1 MPIDPTIVF
10 RGAGGTTPYDNANQ
24 QISLSRLAMDRTTRN
39 IQDQREQV
47 ALQQEQRAQQFQ
59 QKLGELLAD
68 VQKHPENYRNQ
79 PAAMSPGEVAAQ
91 GGSPA
96 SPTGTS
102 PSGTPTLKTPEQV
115 PQDAGQAVPVSATAS
130 VAQPPPPVALAG
142 SGMMPD
148 YQVPEGQLY
157 SQPAEAAPGATPLS
171 QGTWE
176 GDRPADVT
184 GAAANAAQDQDLPPD
199 ASAAAPVSGMA
210 APQAATPIPAAPAAP
225 APQNAP
231 APAASPSNPIN
242 AIDWAPHVRDKLIAA
257 GYGPE
262 ALQFEQAIS
271 KHVND
276 MRKQNADRS
285 EAEMKAEIAR
295 HNQMAGDLDRFIK
308 DNPTSIQPDKWAGFI
323 AGQVRSGHLQ
333 PDEAANYQQYPGAG
347 QLAALHTMLRGQ
359 TQSLEDSLKQQQ
371 TEEAKAR
378 ATELNSPAAKAKRQA
393 DSDKAVAEAD
403 EKRREND
410 ANYLTAAARRGAGDY
425 AAAYNKLASVDPERA
440 KQFDSPENFSEHTAE
455 NTMLAGLNSQ
465 QKAMYFERQISQ
477 ASIQQNRDLIREQ
490 AEERIGLA
498 RQIHE
503 DKMATGSAADRA
515 TYRQAQSEIE
525 KLQGQERNLYPVI
538 SALRTQI
545 QNAAAKKAYIDIG
558 ERGEPKGQPSTDT
571 TSPTL
576 DAMKQRY
583 ADLQEKAASIIG
595 DKYDVLDK
603 VGGKP
608 VVSREQALANLHTQ
622 SGHKQTV
629 APPAQSQAAPVA
641 APVAQPAP
649 AAPAPQKVAPPPASA
664 PALHNFPADLAA
676 KLVVGTPRTLNLAG
690 GRTITVVKKA
700 DGNVYQQ

>member
-130 VAQPPPPVALAG
+130 APPPVALAG

-148 YQVPEGQLY
+148 YQVPDGQLY
-157 SQPAEAAPGATPLS
+157 NQPAEAAPGATPLS

-176 GDRPADVT
+176 GDRPAGVT

-210 APQAATPIPAAPAAP
+210 APQAATPTPAAPAAA

-231 APAASPSNPIN
+231 TPAASPSNPIN

-333 PDEAANYQQYPGAG
+333 ADEAANYQQYPGAG

-371 TEEAKAR
+371 TREAEGR
-378 ATELNSPAAKAKRQA
+378 ANELNSPAAKAKRQA

-410 ANYLTAAARRGAGDY
+410 ANYLGVAARQGPQAY
-425 AAAYNKLASVDPERA
+425 AAAYAKIPEDRRSA
-440 KQFDSPENFSEHTAE
+440 FDSPANFSEHTAE
-455 NTMLAGLNSQ
+455 NTMLAGMNNQ
-465 QKAMYFERQISQ
+465 QKATYFERQISQ
-477 ASIQQNRDLIREQ
+477 ASIQTNRDLIREQ

-629 APPAQSQAAPVA
+629 APPVQPQTAPVA

-649 AAPAPQKVAPPPASA
+649 LAPAQPPHAAQAQPAVGDTVTVGGKPMKFLGMKNGRPQ
-664 PALHNFPADLAA
+664 
-676 KLVVGTPRTLNLAG
+676 VGPL
-690 GRTITVVKKA
+690 
-700 DGNVYQQ
+700 